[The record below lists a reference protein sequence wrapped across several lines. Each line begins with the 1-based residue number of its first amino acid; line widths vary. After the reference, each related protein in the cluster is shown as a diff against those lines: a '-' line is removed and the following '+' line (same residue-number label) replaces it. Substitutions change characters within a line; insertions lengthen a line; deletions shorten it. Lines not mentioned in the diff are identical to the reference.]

1 MPYRIRFTRV
11 CQSFLLGI
19 FLHAPVFAYEYS
31 IHRPNFNL
39 ENYLDINSVAYDE
52 ALEEQWMR
60 ADNGLRMTG
69 HSLSQDLLYTSSELK
84 LNNKISDRISVV
96 FNLEH
101 EVFYY
106 DQSLQDPKIE
116 VAYRPLQS
124 DMSLSFIS
132 TTDYIKSEVD
142 MGGAVTWGRST
153 GNFLRLEQITVDPL
167 FNEKNSEPSIND
179 AEYKDF
185 QDQARLKAA
194 YQWGLFELYID
205 YVNMSNMSFVF
216 DDKITNY
223 THSGYTY
230 NSYLKYAISS
240 ENTIKLAG
248 HGFKSDITLSD
259 AASDQHERLNYGSI
273 NIKWITRSFTK
284 ERLVFGMRFDEFRN
298 KIVDPLNSSNN
309 LDYSFS
315 AKQLYTSYKYSY
327 GMHKAW
333 DFGVYMAEVREPY
346 DETKSPV
353 DINRQNY
360 QSQFRASWIQTSPNN
375 KSSLQFHISVNLDDL
390 VNDIGDGVGMTYHS
404 IF

>member
-1 MPYRIRFTRV
+1 M
-11 CQSFLLGI
+11 
-19 FLHAPVFAYEYS
+19 
-31 IHRPNFNL
+31 
-39 ENYLDINSVAYDE
+39 AYDE
-52 ALEEQWMR
+52 ALEEQWIR

-185 QDQARLKAA
+185 QDQVRLKAA

-240 ENTIKLAG
+240 ENTIKLTG
-248 HGFKSDITLSD
+248 HGFKSDVTLSD
-259 AASDQHERLNYGSI
+259 AVSDQHERLDYGSI

-315 AKQLYTSYKYSY
+315 ATQLYTSYKYSY

-353 DINRQNY
+353 DINRQSY

-375 KSSLQFHISVNLDDL
+375 KSSLQFHVSVNLDDL